1 MKALV
6 YTGPRQIVY
15 RDEPDPEPGP
25 EEVVVKIEAV
35 GICGSDM
42 HAYFGHDER
51 RPAPLI
57 LGHEA
62 CGQVLRGRHEGSR
75 VVINPLV
82 SCGSCDD
89 CLGGRANLCREREI
103 ISMPPRQGAFAE
115 FVSIPETNILPVPKS
130 MDPAHAALTEPI
142 ATALHAVGVAER
154 ALWRPLGETRA
165 LVIGGGAV
173 GLSAAL
179 VLASRGA
186 RDITVAETNPG
197 RRQTVTASGSF
208 QAIDPTS
215 ADAVEENA
223 YGLII
228 DAVGGGVTRALASRA
243 VKPGGVIVHIGL
255 MDTKEGVDIRKITLQ
270 EVTFIGTYT
279 YTMVDF
285 RATISAIS
293 EGALGDLSWIERC
306 SLSAGA
312 EAFDNL
318 EHGRSAASKI
328 VLLP

>member
-6 YTGPRQIVY
+6 YTGPREIVL
-15 RDEPDPEPGP
+15 REEPEPEPGP
-25 EEVVVKIEAV
+25 GEVNVEIEAV

-62 CGQVLRGRHEGSR
+62 CGRALGGRFEGRR
-75 VVINPLV
+75 VVINPVV
-82 SCGSCDD
+82 SCGRCDD
-89 CLGGRANLCREREI
+89 CLGGRVNLCSLREI
-103 ISMPPRQGAFAE
+103 ISLPPRQGAFAE
-115 FVSIPETNILPVPKS
+115 RVNIPESNILPVPDDL
-130 MDPAHAALTEPI
+130 DPAKAALTEPI
-142 ATALHAVGVAER
+142 ATALHAVTVAER

-186 RDITVAETNPG
+186 RNVTVADTNAG
-197 RRQTVTASGSF
+197 RRRTVTAAGAF
-208 QAIDPTS
+208 QVIDP
-215 ADAVEENA
+215 ADAGSLEDNA
-223 YGLII
+223 FGLVI
-228 DAVGGGVTRALASRA
+228 DAVGAGVTRAAASRA
-243 VKPGGVIVHIGL
+243 VRPGGVIIHIGL
-255 MDTKEGVDIRKITLQ
+255 MDSDAGVDVRKLTLQ

-285 RATISAIS
+285 RATINAMA
-293 EGALGDLSWIERC
+293 EGALGALDWIERRG
-306 SLSAGA
+306 LDGGA
-312 EAFDNL
+312 EAFDDL
-318 EHGRSAASKI
+318 EHGRSAAAKVMLI
-328 VLLP
+328 P

>member
-6 YTGPRQIVY
+6 YTGPRQIVF
-15 RDEPDPEPGP
+15 RDEPDPQPGMG
-25 EEVVVKIEAV
+25 EVIVKIEAV

-62 CGQVLRGRHEGSR
+62 CGRALGGRHEGRR

-82 SCGSCDD
+82 SCGHCDD

-115 FVSIPETNILPVPKS
+115 FVNIPETNILPVPGD
-130 MDPAHAALTEPI
+130 MDVAQAALTEPI
-142 ATALHAVGVAER
+142 ATALHAVTVAER
-154 ALWRPLGETRA
+154 ALWRPLGETRTM
-165 LVIGGGAV
+165 VIGGGAV

-186 RDITVAETNPG
+186 KDITVAETNSG
-197 RRQTVTASGSF
+197 RRETVRAAGAFQT
-208 QAIDPTS
+208 IDPTS
-215 ADAVEENA
+215 TDGVDENSF
-223 YGLII
+223 GLII
-228 DAVGGGVTRALASRA
+228 DAVGGGVTRELASRA
-243 VKPGGVIVHIGL
+243 VRPGGVVAHIGL
-255 MDTKEGVDIRKITLQ
+255 MDTKEGADIRKFTLQ

-285 RATISAIS
+285 RATIAAIS
-293 EGALGDLSWIERC
+293 DGVLGDLSWIER
-306 SLSAGA
+306 LPLNAGA

-318 EHGRSAASKI
+318 EHGRCAASKI